1 MEAPIEE
8 TEKGE
13 KTMKL
18 EKGSKLLMIGDSVTD
33 CDRLYDAIPA
43 GWGSFGNGY
52 VNLVN
57 ACLTGLAPEYRIA
70 VYNKGISG
78 NTVVD
83 LQQRWQQDVLDLKPD
98 YVSVMIGINDVW
110 RHFDAVMQPMEK
122 VDEEMFRNTYEELI
136 QKTKPVVKQMY
147 LIGAFMMIET
157 KDYPMRKMVER
168 YANITKE
175 LAKKYELPYID
186 VQARMDAFMENLPAY
201 TLSNDHVHPNVQG
214 HMIVA
219 KAFLDEIG
227 FEWR

>member
-1 MEAPIEE
+1 
-8 TEKGE
+8 
-13 KTMKL
+13 MKL

-57 ACLTGLAPEYRIA
+57 ACLTGLAPEYQIA

-83 LQQRWQQDVLDLKPD
+83 LQQRWQQDVLDLQPD

-122 VDEEMFRNTYEELI
+122 VDEETFRNTYEELI

-168 YANITKE
+168 YADITKE

-186 VQARMDAFMENLPAY
+186 VQARMDAFMESLPAY
-201 TLSNDHVHPNVQG
+201 TLSSDHVHPNVQG

>member
-1 MEAPIEE
+1 
-8 TEKGE
+8 
-13 KTMKL
+13 MKL

-33 CDRLYDAIPA
+33 CERVYDVTPA

-70 VYNKGISG
+70 VYNKGING
-78 NTVVD
+78 NTVLD
-83 LQQRWQQDVLDLKPD
+83 LKERWQRDVLDLKPD

-110 RHFDAVMQPMEK
+110 RHFDAIMQRIEQ
-122 VDEEMFRNTYEELI
+122 VDEETFRVTYEELI
-136 QKTKPVVKQMY
+136 QKTKPVVRQMY
-147 LIGAFMMIET
+147 LMGPFMMIET

-168 YANITKE
+168 YAAITKE
-175 LAKKYELPYID
+175 LAQKYDIPYID
-186 VQARMDAFMENLPAY
+186 MQERMDQFMEHLPAY
-201 TLSNDHVHPNVQG
+201 MISSDHIHPNTQG
-214 HMIVA
+214 HMILA

>member
-1 MEAPIEE
+1 ME
-8 TEKGE
+8 
-13 KTMKL
+13 L
-18 EKGSKLLMIGDSVTD
+18 EKGSKLIMIGDSVTD
-33 CDRLYDAIPA
+33 CERMYDAILA

-57 ACLTGLAPEYRIA
+57 ACLTGLAPEYQIA

-78 NTVVD
+78 NTVLD
-83 LQQRWQQDVLDLKPD
+83 LQRRWQQDVLDLNPD

-110 RHFDAVMQPMEK
+110 RHYDAVMQPVEK
-122 VDEEMFRNTYEELI
+122 VGEETFEAVYEELI

-157 KDYPMRKMVER
+157 KEYPMRQTVER
-168 YANITKE
+168 YAAITKK

-186 VQARMDAFMENLPAY
+186 IQEKMDQFMESLPAY

-214 HMIVA
+214 HMIIA
-219 KAFLDEIG
+219 KAFLDAIG
-227 FEWR
+227 FDWR

>member
-1 MEAPIEE
+1 MEALIEE

-13 KTMKL
+13 KKMKL

-110 RHFDAVMQPMEK
+110 RHFDAFMQPMEK

-157 KDYPMRKMVER
+157 KDYPMRKMVDTPQKRPSPVCSR
-168 YANITKE
+168 YAGRF
-175 LAKKYELPYID
+175 P
-186 VQARMDAFMENLPAY
+186 ARYSRHYPRLHRSGSVGHFLRTVHTCYPFLFSAPAFAL
-201 TLSNDHVHPNVQG
+201 V
-214 HMIVA
+214 
-219 KAFLDEIG
+219 
-227 FEWR
+227 

>member
-1 MEAPIEE
+1 M
-8 TEKGE
+8 GN
-13 KTMKL
+13 MKL

-33 CDRLYDAIPA
+33 CERVYDVTPA

-70 VYNKGISG
+70 VYNKGING
-78 NTVVD
+78 NTVLD
-83 LQQRWQQDVLDLKPD
+83 LKERWQRDVLDLKPD

-110 RHFDAVMQPMEK
+110 RHFDAIMQRIEQ
-122 VDEEMFRNTYEELI
+122 VDEETFRVTYEELI
-136 QKTKPVVKQMY
+136 QKTKPVVRQMY
-147 LIGAFMMIET
+147 LMGPFMMIET

-168 YANITKE
+168 YAAITKE
-175 LAKKYELPYID
+175 LAQKYDIPYID
-186 VQARMDAFMENLPAY
+186 MQERMDQFMEHLPAY
-201 TLSNDHVHPNVQG
+201 MISSDHIHPNTQG
-214 HMIVA
+214 HMILA